1 VLTGFNKISTL
12 SFFIIFAKKAKMPP
26 KPSCFFYSYPA
37 LKRRAKN
44 ILLLWS
50 MAKR

>member
-1 VLTGFNKISTL
+1 
-12 SFFIIFAKKAKMPP
+12 MPP
-26 KPSCFFYSYPA
+26 KLTSFFYSYPA

-50 MAKR
+50 TAKRKENSRWLILTMARDGALAL